1 MLNLNNYSK
10 TEGDKAMSNKEKY
23 TGRGWF
29 AFMHS
34 NVEMY
39 WDMTNKQKASFID
52 YIFEVQMY
60 GRDPYNYPEGDPLVR
75 IASKAAAFHLK
86 TSLKKYDDGLENGK
100 RSGMNS
106 SERDK
111 VNSADRI
118 RIIKDFTLGNL
129 SELKVDKLYKKL
141 IECGK
146 GEDFDNLEVYLKR
159 FRLYME
165 HKKPTWTCSEKGIN
179 AIFETT
185 LRTDEFGIKNM
196 EELK

>member
-1 MLNLNNYSK
+1 
-10 TEGDKAMSNKEKY
+10 MSNKEKY

-29 AFMHS
+29 AFLHS
-34 NVEMY
+34 NVDMY
-39 WDMTNKQKASFID
+39 WDMTPEQKVLFID

-60 GRDPYNYPEGDPLVR
+60 SRDPDEFPDDPLVR
-75 IASKAAAFHLK
+75 IACKGAKHHLK
-86 TSLKKYDDGLENGK
+86 LSLTKYDNGLKTGK
-100 RSGMNS
+100 LSGVSS

-111 VNSADRI
+111 VNSADRVK
-118 RIIKDFTLGNL
+118 IIKDFTLGNL

-196 EELK
+196 EGLK